1 MFGHHGRKRSSK
13 EGMWIGKKK
22 REVVEMGRM
31 WIRKKREEVEKG
43 REGCVGRSVQGPV
56 GAELKSERF
65 CGERKERRSARE
77 SCSSPRGEASGR
89 TRRAARARQRAT
101 DARPGEPLTMEGVV
115 SQRDKSSKQSLSL
128 SGS

>member
-43 REGCVGRSVQGPV
+43 REGCVGRSATSFP
-56 GAELKSERF
+56 
-65 CGERKERRSARE
+65 
-77 SCSSPRGEASGR
+77 
-89 TRRAARARQRAT
+89 RARRVLETRQNT
-101 DARPGEPLTMEGVV
+101 ARCRREGMCVFE
-115 SQRDKSSKQSLSL
+115 SKGRKSA
-128 SGS
+128 